1 MATAELAFLMEEKEN
16 SSPNVKEAELHK
28 AAFQQLV
35 LLSNYLLGDRK
46 AFQEP
51 EEIKT
56 FCERVKY
63 SITVMLREFKELL
76 RGRKVFQKQYTA
88 FATGP
93 QSGTQIFRVE
103 EREGEI
109 GPYLFSWDSK
119 GEETAQDLEKA
130 LNELK
135 YHQLAFLSGFR
146 ASIKEG
152 TKEILQKIDPA
163 RLEAELASQ
172 SVSLAGLKIPFKL
185 HPFRKQALWKEYKR
199 RYDEL
204 MQEEEQHIE
213 AKFRSHF
220 RQGYVSFMA
229 AKAAGKE
236 EK

>member
-1 MATAELAFLMEEKEN
+1 VATAELAFLMEEKEK
-16 SSPNVKEAELHK
+16 SSPNAKEAELHQ
-28 AAFQQLV
+28 AAYEQLV
-35 LLSNYLLGDRK
+35 MLSNYLLGDRK
-46 AFQEP
+46 TFGEP
-51 EEIKT
+51 AEIKT

-76 RGRKVFQKQYTA
+76 RGRKLFQKQYTA

-109 GPYLFSWDSK
+109 GPYLFSWDSR
-119 GEETAQDLEKA
+119 GEETANDLEKA

-146 ASIKEG
+146 TSIKEG

-163 RLEAELASQ
+163 KLETELMGRG
-172 SVSLAGLKIPFKL
+172 VSIAGLKIPFKL
-185 HPFRKQALWKEYKR
+185 LPFRKQALWKEYKR

-204 MQEEEQHIE
+204 MQQEEQHLE
-213 AKFRSHF
+213 AKFRTHF

-229 AKAAGKE
+229 TKAMGKK